1 MSSPIS
7 FIIPALNEEA
17 ALTPMLDGLR
27 AALDAAACAD
37 TDIVVDNGS
46 RDRTAADAN
55 SKISGN
61 FVGTLRAGWKT
72 LWTIGKHGLSPGR

>member
-1 MSSPIS
+1 MPSPIS

-27 AALDAAACAD
+27 AALDAAACANA
-37 TDIVVDNGS
+37 DIVVVDNGS
-46 RDRTAADAN
+46 REGTAAAD

-61 FVGTLRAGWKT
+61 FGGTLRAGWKI
-72 LWTIGKHGLSPGR
+72 LWTIAKHGLTSGR